1 MLTEPTLSPHSPLV
15 PPECPAPHGVSLCW
29 CLPRCQN
36 PSLETNNN
44 GEHTRFFLQ
53 ILFIQSIYR
62 VLSLIETNYLSFI
75 VFKDYAVVFVFAV
88 ALSKLIL
95 IIVF

>member
-44 GEHTRFFLQ
+44 GEHTCTSFFLQ

-62 VLSLIETNYLSFI
+62 SYLDCVVINRNKLFI
-75 VFKDYAVVFVFAV
+75 VYSF
-88 ALSKLIL
+88 
-95 IIVF
+95 